1 MGADKNS
8 SRRRCRLQQD
18 EHGFL
23 RTSSTHYPNRPSPR
37 SHWSATEPRNQLPAS
52 YTRER
57 SETPTSSPLTNTDQT
72 GEHHRSD
79 RSLLV
84 KLGDFHRKAPHRSD
98 RCNTLVRPVS
108 ARKPQNTKQANRA
121 PNRPKL
127 EIAATQDNNEH
138 TQTFTRAKTQQGLH
152 RSDRCDLG
160 FSG

>member
-8 SRRRCRLQQD
+8 SRRRWKLPKG
-18 EHGFL
+18 EHGFQH
-23 RTSSTHYPNRPSPR
+23 TSPTHYPSWPSPR
-37 SHWSATEPRNQLPAS
+37 SHWGATGPRNQHTTFRPKNA
-52 YTRER
+52 TEHQ
-57 SETPTSSPLTNTDQT
+57 TSSPLTNTSQT

-84 KLGDFHRKAPHRSD
+84 KLGDFQRKAPHRSD
-98 RCNTLVRPVS
+98 RCNTPVRPVS

-127 EIAATQDNNEH
+127 KIVATQDNSEH
-138 TQTFTRAKTQQGLH
+138 TQMFTRAKTQQGLH
-152 RSDRCDLG
+152 RSDQCDLG